1 MTATLWPIALITFK
15 EGIRNRALYGITLFA
30 LLLFGAT
37 ALVATMIPREVGKV
51 TIDMALSTI
60 SFSGLLIV
68 LFVGINL
75 MAKDLDKRTIYMV
88 LSRPISRSQYIV
100 GKYAGMLLIIA
111 ATMGI
116 LSLLAL
122 GSIAVLKIMIADY
135 FVRFSWSLILLSVM
149 LIILMLM
156 LLSAISF
163 LFSSFTSSSFITLV
177 LTIITYIIGQS
188 LNGVKALVES
198 PVQEI
203 GFVVSPMTVKL
214 VKIAYYIFPN
224 LSLFDIKLQAAH
236 ALAVSASF
244 VVWTI
249 VYGIVYITISI
260 TLAALIF
267 RKKEFP

>member
-1 MTATLWPIALITFK
+1 MTLWPITLVTFK

-51 TIDMALSTI
+51 SVDMALSTI
-60 SFSGLLIV
+60 SFTGLLVV

-75 MAKDLDKRTIYMV
+75 MAKDLDKRTIYTI

-100 GKYAGMLLIIA
+100 GKFFGMILIII

-116 LSLLAL
+116 LSLLAM
-122 GSIAVLKIMIADY
+122 AVLVLMKMTFGADY
-135 FVRFSWSLILLSVM
+135 FSRFSWKLIILADFLAVFMLILLSAV
-149 LIILMLM
+149 
-156 LLSAISF
+156 SF

-177 LTIITYIIGQS
+177 LTIITYIIGES
-188 LNGVKALVES
+188 VTGVKELVES
-198 PVQEI
+198 TPQAV
-203 GFVVSPMTVKL
+203 GFTISPLTRRMVEAT
-214 VKIAYYIFPN
+214 YYIFPN

-244 VVWTI
+244 VIWTVI
-249 VYGIVYITISI
+249 YGLVYIVLSI

-267 RKKEFP
+267 TKKEFP